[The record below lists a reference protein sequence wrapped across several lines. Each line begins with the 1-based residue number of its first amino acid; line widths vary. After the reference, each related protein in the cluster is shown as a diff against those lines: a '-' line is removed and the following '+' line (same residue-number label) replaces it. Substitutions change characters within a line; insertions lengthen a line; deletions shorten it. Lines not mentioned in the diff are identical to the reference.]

1 MPKDDAADFAGLID
15 AQQPDEVLFL
25 LPDHQREEITSLL
38 QYTQD
43 TAIGI
48 MNLYVISVQK
58 E

>member
-43 TAIGI
+43 TAGGI
-48 MNLYVISVQK
+48 MNL
-58 E
+58 